1 MRISSSLLF
10 QTGLNSINAQQ
21 SDLMHLFQQI
31 GSGRRMVT
39 PADDPLGASQAINIR
54 QSQTLNARYA
64 ENRNVANINLGTEEN
79 TLNTVTLLMQDIK
92 TRLVE
97 AGNGTM
103 SDADRKTLATVLKD
117 ARTNMLNLANATDG
131 NGQYL
136 FSGSKGAT
144 AAFSDAGEYLG
155 DNAQR
160 LIQVDQTRQME
171 SSDVGSDVFARATP
185 GITTYVTAAGTVFG
199 QAAANAGT
207 GIISTASVY
216 DASQTNPNYS
226 FQLQFENADAADPAS
241 PVVYR
246 IVVLDGD
253 GNTVEY
259 DSAELGFGWKY
270 THSYDP
276 DGENLIKMPFGVQVK
291 MSGAPQAG
299 DTFSVESAASTNMNI
314 FNTLDSVIAALD
326 TPHAANPAAQAHFQ
340 NVLASAIQRIDINY
354 DNVLTVRSSI
364 GARMNELEAL
374 DANGALRDLAY
385 RQQISSLEDLDYYT
399 ATTQLEL
406 RKSALE
412 GATLAFRKIQSISL
426 FAIGSGR

>member
-185 GITTYVTAAGTVFG
+185 GITTYVTAAGTEE
-199 QAAANAGT
+199 AANAGT

-216 DASQTNPNYS
+216 DASQINPDYS
-226 FQLQFENADAADPAS
+226 FQLQFENADATDPDS

-246 IVVLDGD
+246 IVVRDGD
-253 GNTVEY
+253 GNTVKY
-259 DSAELGFGWKY
+259 DSAEHVFDWEG

-291 MSGAPQAG
+291 MSGAPQAD

>member
-199 QAAANAGT
+199 QAATNAGT

-216 DASQTNPNYS
+216 DASQTNPDYS
-226 FQLQFENADAADPAS
+226 FQLQFENADATDPDS

-259 DSAELGFGWKY
+259 DSAELGFDWED

-299 DTFSVESAASTNMNI
+299 DAFSVESAAGTNMNV

-385 RQQISSLEDLDYYT
+385 RQQISGLEDLDYYT

-412 GATLAFRKIQSISL
+412 GATLAFRKIQNISL